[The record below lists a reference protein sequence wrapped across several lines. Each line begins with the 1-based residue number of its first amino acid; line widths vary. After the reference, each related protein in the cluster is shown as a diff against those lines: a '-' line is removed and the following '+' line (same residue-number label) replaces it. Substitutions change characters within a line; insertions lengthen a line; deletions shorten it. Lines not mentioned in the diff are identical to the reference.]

1 MDYRERIGDR
11 EEGIRAA
18 LDGQQA
24 TIWTALPGIILS
36 FDPVKVT
43 AQVQIAIQ
51 GALDLPNGKT
61 QYVDIAPISDVPVH
75 FPGGGGFVITWPLVA
90 GDECQIHIQARD
102 MDSWQQQGG
111 VQRPIDSRMHDLSDA
126 ICVPG
131 PLSQPKV
138 GAIAGGVSS
147 DGLQLRS
154 LDGNLS
160 LTFAGTTATLK
171 GDLHVTGEIIRGFGG
186 PDQVGLGTHLHNQ
199 PVDSHGDTEQPTD
212 PPTAG
217 T

>member
-1 MDYRERIGDR
+1 MDYRERIGDG

-18 LDGQQA
+18 LDGHQA
-24 TIWTALPGIILS
+24 GIWTNLPGIILS

-43 AQVQIAIQ
+43 AQVQPTIQ
-51 GALDLPNGKT
+51 GALSLPDGTT
-61 QYVDIAPISDVPVH
+61 QYVDLPVIPDVPVR
-75 FPGGGGFVITWPLVA
+75 FPGGGGFVLTWPLVP
-90 GDECQIHIQARD
+90 GDECQIHLQARN
-102 MDSWQQQGG
+102 MDSWWQQGG
-111 VQRPIDSRMHDLSDA
+111 VQRPLDTRMHDLSDA

-131 PLSQPKV
+131 PMSQPK
-138 GAIAGGVSS
+138 ASALAGGVSTA
-147 DGLQLRS
+147 GAQLRS

-171 GDLHVTGEIIRGFGG
+171 GDLHVTGAVIAGFGG
-186 PDQVGLGTHLHNQ
+186 GDQVGVQTHTHMQ
-199 PVDSHGDTEQPTD
+199 PVDSHGDTEAPTN